1 MAENANL
8 QIGAVV
14 GFDGGRGRGMDAL
27 VEVARQAEEVGLAS
41 LWFPEHVVFVKD
53 AASRYPYDEGGQP
66 PVGRRPGVYDPLI
79 AIAVAGTVTT
89 RLRLGTGILVL
100 PQREPVTCAQQLVA
114 VDHATQGRFDLGI
127 GVGWL
132 REEFEAL
139 GVPWA
144 RRGARTDEYVEVLR
158 KLWTDDVV
166 EHAGE
171 FASFAGVQAW
181 PKPVQQPGPPVWVGG
196 NTDPAVERAGRLGDG
211 WFGWKLGPAEV
222 AERLGAV
229 RRAAEAAG
237 RDPAAVGAK
246 VGLPWAGD
254 LEELRPYAEELATL
268 GVGELLVAPAAP
280 GRDVRDRLDELAA
293 LAGGR

>member
-1 MAENANL
+1 MR
-8 QIGAVV
+8 IGAVL

-27 VEVARQAEEVGLAS
+27 ADAARHAEAVGLAS

-53 AASRYPYDEGGQP
+53 ATSRYPYDEGGQP

-79 AIAVAGTVTT
+79 AIAVAATVTT
-89 RLRLGTGILVL
+89 TLRFGTGILVL

-114 VDHATQGRFDLGI
+114 VDHASQGRFDLGI

-158 KLWTDDVV
+158 KLWTDEVV
-166 EHAGE
+166 DHHGE

-196 NTDPAVERAGRLGDG
+196 NTHPAVDRAGRLGDG
-211 WFGWKLGPAEV
+211 WFGWRLTPDEV
-222 AERLGAV
+222 AERLARLRG
-229 RRAAEAAG
+229 AAEAAG
-237 RDPAAVGAK
+237 RPADAVGVK
-246 VGLPWAGD
+246 IGLPWPGD
-254 LEELRPYAEELATL
+254 LGELRAYADALAEL

-293 LAGGR
+293 LAG